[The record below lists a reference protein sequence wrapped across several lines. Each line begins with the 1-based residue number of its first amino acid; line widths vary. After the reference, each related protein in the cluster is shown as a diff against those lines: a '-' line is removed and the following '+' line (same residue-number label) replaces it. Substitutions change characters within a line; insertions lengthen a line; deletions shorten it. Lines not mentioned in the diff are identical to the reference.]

1 MAKPLRK
8 QGKIK
13 GKQSRVWWGVG
24 ARRVGARRAV
34 ERKRNGKRKGK
45 LIRLE
50 GVSVH
55 VLVNTK
61 LDIFIGII
69 REYLLAFE
77 DVLPYP
83 RAS

>member
-13 GKQSRVWWGVG
+13 GKQSRVWWGNGSAESGG
-24 ARRVGARRAV
+24 AEG
-34 ERKRNGKRKGK
+34 EWRKKRKVNPFGG
-45 LIRLE
+45 RASE
-50 GVSVH
+50 RASVH
-55 VLVNTK
+55 MLVNTK

>member
-1 MAKPLRK
+1 MKKTGGGREREREREKFLK
-8 QGKIK
+8 ESEKTK
-13 GKQSRVWWGVG
+13 KN
-24 ARRVGARRAV
+24 ARGEESERA
-34 ERKRNGKRKGK
+34 
-45 LIRLE
+45 
-50 GVSVH
+50 SVH
-55 VLVNTK
+55 MLVNTK

>member
-1 MAKPLRK
+1 MAKSLRK

-13 GKQSRVWWGVG
+13 GKQSRVWWG
-24 ARRVGARRAV
+24 VGARRAV